1 MTFETNVSAHS
12 NTGAINPFGFT
23 DVDIDQMIAKK
34 DLVMVKPPKDT
45 HKSDVWEAGLRLV
58 CFPNSDAKTDWHR
71 CMWCGHNWC
80 LEKGKG
86 TGNMRTH
93 VFRHFTTPFQITPGQ
108 FAAAI
113 EFAVNHCMNKG
124 QSLKK
129 DDIRNCLPI
138 RPKNEEKLNW

>member
-1 MTFETNVSAHS
+1 MYPLIRTLVH
-12 NTGAINPFGFT
+12 PFGFT

-93 VFRHFTTPFQITPGQ
+93 VFRHFTTPFQKIYCSKLIFSILRFLNFIFPHKTN
-108 FAAAI
+108 
-113 EFAVNHCMNKG
+113 V
-124 QSLKK
+124 LW
-129 DDIRNCLPI
+129 
-138 RPKNEEKLNW
+138 PKNGQNWSTF